1 MKFLLVAFLLILS
14 NALYAQD
21 AIKIESVEN
30 KIIMGPQAGNKDL
43 SFGVKNILEEII
55 QDNGYNL
62 SPTAKK
68 SIQVELIFFDVKKI
82 TSNIAVYSKNQD
94 ITEIIAKGTL
104 LEDGKKLKS
113 VIVKEQAKT
122 VTTATVIIDKGGK
135 ISESDVSAA
144 LKKVCEGIIT
154 KLLQ

>member
-1 MKFLLVAFLLILS
+1 MKFLLVAFLLIVS
-14 NALYAQD
+14 NTLYAQD

>member
-113 VIVKEQAKT
+113 VVVKEQAKT

-135 ISESDVSAA
+135 ISESDISAA

>member
-1 MKFLLVAFLLILS
+1 MKFLLAAFLLVIS

-135 ISESDVSAA
+135 ISESDISAA

>member
-30 KIIMGPQAGNKDL
+30 KIIIGPQAGNKDL

>member
-1 MKFLLVAFLLILS
+1 MKFLLAAFLLVIS
-14 NALYAQD
+14 NTLYAQD

>member
-1 MKFLLVAFLLILS
+1 MKLLLAAFLLILS
-14 NALYAQD
+14 NTLYAQD
-21 AIKIESVEN
+21 LIKVESVEN

-43 SFGVKNILEEII
+43 SFGVKNILEEFL

-62 SPTAKK
+62 SPIAKK
-68 SIQVELIFFDVKKI
+68 SIQVELIFFDVKKV
-82 TSNIAVYSKNQD
+82 TTNIAVYSKNQD

-104 LEDGKKLKS
+104 YEDGKKLKS

-122 VTTATVIIDKGGK
+122 VTTATVILDKGGK
-135 ISESDVSAA
+135 ISESDISVA

>member
-1 MKFLLVAFLLILS
+1 MKLFLCFLGLFLGV
-14 NALYAQD
+14 NVYAQD

-30 KIIMGPQAGNKDL
+30 KIVIGPQAGNKDL
-43 SFGVKNILEEII
+43 SFGVKNILEEFL
-55 QDNGYNL
+55 QDNGYDL
-62 SPTAKK
+62 SPNAKK

-122 VTTATVIIDKGGK
+122 VTTATVILDKGGK
-135 ISESDVSAA
+135 ISESDISAA

>member
-1 MKFLLVAFLLILS
+1 MKLFLCFLGLFLGV
-14 NALYAQD
+14 NVYAQD

-30 KIIMGPQAGNKDL
+30 KVVIGPQAGNKDL
-43 SFGVKNILEEII
+43 SFGVKNILEEFL
-55 QDNGYNL
+55 QDNGYDL
-62 SPTAKK
+62 SPNAKK

-122 VTTATVIIDKGGK
+122 VTTATVILDKGGK
-135 ISESDVSAA
+135 ISESDISAA

>member
-1 MKFLLVAFLLILS
+1 MKFLLVAFLLIIS

-113 VIVKEQAKT
+113 VVVKEQAKT

>member
-1 MKFLLVAFLLILS
+1 MKFLLVAFLLIIS

-104 LEDGKKLKS
+104 LEGGKKLKS

-135 ISESDVSAA
+135 ISESDISAA